1 MSNSNKVDVAIN
13 GNHVSGVRQSDLG
26 AGAPIALPAGTAV
39 REGDN
44 ITVDGKP
51 GKVANVIMDRIT
63 NQADEAFEHIN
74 IYITPVEE

>member
-1 MSNSNKVDVAIN
+1 MSNSNNVDVAIN
-13 GNHVSGVRQSDLG
+13 GNHVSGVRQSYLG

-39 REGDN
+39 REGDS

-51 GKVANVIMDRIT
+51 VKVANVIMDRIT
-63 NQADEAFEHIN
+63 NQADETSEHIN